1 MRGSLLLLLVII
13 AAPARAEGTVEIL
26 DARRAE
32 FDAATNTWV
41 LQGDPVRVRRGDLE
55 LQARRILYQA
65 DRMTVLAEGAVRLAR
80 PRERA
85 TADRLQVDLRQNV
98 ATMEGTVVLEY
109 DAEEGTVVVA
119 APRVQT
125 DLRARRAEATGGVHA
140 RYRTLVLRAQVLRA
154 DLGSGTVVATGEPE
168 GTAGSIRVKAGAF
181 QANLREQVLFGTG
194 GVRVADDRIMA
205 EAPELE
211 FRERERVAFL
221 RGGVEVRRGEDRLWA
236 PEVRYDYGEGR
247 LEAAG
252 RARVVVRP

>member
-1 MRGSLLLLLVII
+1 MRRWLLLLLVIL
-13 AAPARAEGTVEIL
+13 AAPARAQGTVEIL

-41 LQGDPVRVRRGDLE
+41 LQGDPVRVRRADLE
-55 LQARRILYQA
+55 LQARRILYKA
-65 DRMTVLAEGAVRLAR
+65 DRMIVRAEGTVRLAR

-85 TADRLQVDLRQNV
+85 TADRLEVDLRQNT
-98 ATMEGTVVLEY
+98 ATMEGSVVLEY
-109 DAEEGTVVVA
+109 DTEEGTVVVE
-119 APRVQT
+119 APRVQA

-140 RYRTLVLRAQVLRA
+140 RYRTLVLRAQTVRA
-154 DLGSGTVVATGEPE
+154 DLDEGTVVATGDPE
-168 GTAGSIRVKAGAF
+168 GTAEGVRVRAGAF
-181 QANLREQVLFGTG
+181 RADLRRQILYGTG
-194 GVRVADDRIMA
+194 GVRVADDRVLA
-205 EAPELE
+205 EAPELLV
-211 FRERERVAFL
+211 RWRERVAFL